1 MWQGFY
7 LTCPTLPHLTFAGV
21 AMPLTDVERAAEER
35 EAQRQL
41 APQRAVAKTGRRQ
54 VFYDWPWQ
62 IPQRPA
68 APKPQPP
75 PVVDIV
81 ALAKAE
87 LAKETRMA
95 LMNNIGGMAVSLA
108 AGNVLPTAHTATRR
122 FFMARTNLRK
132 KRCPKPVN

>member
-1 MWQGFY
+1 MIEVCHTQPAASNSATPHPPPLIRGVWQGFY

-21 AMPLTDVERAAEER
+21 AMPLTDVGRAAEER

-41 APQRAVAKTGRRQ
+41 DAARRWRRRQ
-54 VFYDWPWQ
+54 GRQVVYDWPWQ

-75 PVVDIV
+75 PVDIV

-87 LAKETRMA
+87 LAKDDED
-95 LMNNIGGMAVSLA
+95 
-108 AGNVLPTAHTATRR
+108 ATHE
-122 FFMARTNLRK
+122 
-132 KRCPKPVN
+132 